1 MLAVTCA
8 VFAVQ
13 GCKSQKVLAVETELS
28 AAKGRLATLEKRRQ
42 DLNAESRRLQVERKT
57 FSHQADEAALAKERL
72 FAAGLVLRGMPIPD
86 GVQLDEAL
94 RAKSPKLGEL
104 AAAIVQR
111 QLPCADPDAEP
122 ENEADGPDCSPA
134 PVADSCEGV
143 DARTTQSLSWKCQA
157 IVPTHQGPAA
167 AVCVANAEL
176 AESLYP
182 LSAPALHVEGD
193 VVRLAFE
200 KNGRLV
206 VADWPP
212 PDLELYRP
220 QNWAELATCEAENS
234 HAQCVRTCD
243 ERHGRLAGGCDDWG
257 GDGDEGGDSE
267 EDTEPYELRAARE
280 AAARAEAEAAQ
291 ARDELAYQEC
301 LAGCETGED
310 AEPEAVS
317 RVSLQYKRSPAPG
330 LFQFDVA
337 LAEEDG
343 GVPAHTVVISFPALH
358 EALAGTA
365 APPGDDDTVR
375 ELATQL
381 DVQRLIEGE
390 VVEGKRIF
398 AGLTQEGFPVGVRA
412 SVDGKTAPVDL
423 ELEDVCDFAE
433 HRKDVVMVERCG
445 VAKVER
451 EKAKAA
457 AAAKAAKAAKADAG
471 SAVDSGVTP

>member
-8 VFAVQ
+8 VFAAQ
-13 GCKSQKVLAVETELS
+13 GCKSQKVLAVETELA

-57 FSHQADEAALAKERL
+57 FSTQADEAALAKERL
-72 FAAGLVLRGMPIPD
+72 VAAGLVLRGMPIPD

-111 QLPCADPDAEP
+111 QLPCADPDAEQ
-122 ENEADGPDCSPA
+122 EDEATGPDCSPA
-134 PVADSCEGV
+134 PLADSCEGV
-143 DARTTQSLSWKCQA
+143 DARTTQSLNWKCQA
-157 IVPTHQGPAA
+157 IVPTEKGPAA

-193 VVRLAFE
+193 VVRVAFE
-200 KNGRLV
+200 KSGRLV

-257 GDGDEGGDSE
+257 GDGDEGGGDGE

-280 AAARAEAEAAQ
+280 VAARAEADAAQ

-301 LAGCETGED
+301 LAGCETSED
-310 AEPEAVS
+310 AEPEPVS

-330 LFQFDVA
+330 LFQFDVT

-375 ELATQL
+375 ELVTQL

-445 VAKVER
+445 VAKVAR
-451 EKAKAA
+451 DAAKAA
-457 AAAKAAKAAKADAG
+457 AAAKAAKADAG
-471 SAVDSGVTP
+471 FAVDSGVTP